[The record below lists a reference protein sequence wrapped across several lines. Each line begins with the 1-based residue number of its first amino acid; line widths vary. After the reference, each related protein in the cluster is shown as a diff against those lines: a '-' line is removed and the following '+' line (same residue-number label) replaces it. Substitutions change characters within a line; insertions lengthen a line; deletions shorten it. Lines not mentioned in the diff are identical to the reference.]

1 MHLYIFTSLQI
12 AIRNA
17 GNAAFKGSE
26 FAKTLP
32 RVKLLKHSLFVK
44 LQKAEG
50 SPVKG

>member
-12 AIRNA
+12 AIKNVRNA
-17 GNAAFKGSE
+17 VFKGSE

-32 RVKLLKHSLFVK
+32 QVKLLKHSLFVK